1 MKLLTRTALLALLT
15 LGAANLAFAQS
26 GGGGGSGGG
35 SGGSGGGGSGS
46 SSSDGAG
53 GNDTRDR
60 SEGTSRP
67 GPSSP
72 GVVPQATSPGSLV
85 NPQGGSQGAMQSGRL
100 SESDVRSMLQ
110 QRGYTQVGD
119 IETSG
124 GAYSARAMRNGQS
137 VNVRVDPQTGTIT
150 ER

>member
-1 MKLLTRTALLALLT
+1 MRLLTRTALLALLT
-15 LGAANLAFAQS
+15 LGAANLAYAQS
-26 GGGGGSGGG
+26 GGGG
-35 SGGSGGGGSGS
+35 SGGSGSGGSGS
-46 SSSDGAG
+46 SSGDGAG

-60 SEGTSRP
+60 PEGTSRP

-72 GVVPQATSPGSLV
+72 GVIPQGTSPGSV
-85 NPQGGSQGAMQSGRL
+85 INPQGSAQGAMQSGRL